1 MNIFPAIDLINGKCV
16 RLEKGDFNK
25 TTTYE
30 LEPKDVAK
38 AYQQA
43 GAEFIHVVDLDG
55 AKKGQTCQFETIQ
68 QIRKNCNMTLQVGG
82 GVKDFETIEKLLKIG
97 VDRVVV
103 GSLAVKD
110 IALTKKFFEK
120 YGAEKIVLA
129 LDVFIK
135 EGIPYIATHGWQ
147 ESSTTTLDEILQTY
161 LSDGLEYVLCTDI
174 SRDGMLQGPNFEL
187 YRVYSS
193 IYPDIKFMASG
204 GVGCL
209 QDLETLKEQKA
220 YGVIIGKALY
230 ENKFTLQEALEC

>member
-25 TTTYE
+25 TTTYQ

-38 AYQQA
+38 SYQQA
-43 GAEFIHVVDLDG
+43 GAKFIHVVDLDG
-55 AKKGQTCQFETIQ
+55 AKKGQACQYETIE
-68 QIRKNCNMTLQVGG
+68 QIRKNCDMALQVGG
-82 GVKDFETIEKLLKIG
+82 GIKDFATIDKLLDIG
-97 VDRVVV
+97 VDRVVI

-110 IALTKKFFEK
+110 IELTKKFFEK

-135 EGIPYIATHGWQ
+135 EGTPYIATHGWQ
-147 ESSTTTLDEILQTY
+147 ESSTTTLDQIIQTY
-161 LSDGLEYVLCTDI
+161 LADGLEYVLCTDI
-174 SRDGMLQGPNFEL
+174 SRDGMLQGPNFDL
-187 YRVYSS
+187 YRIYSS
-193 IYPDIKFMASG
+193 IYPDVKFMASG
-204 GVGCL
+204 GVGSL
-209 QDLETLKEQKA
+209 EDLEILKGQNT

>member
-25 TTTYE
+25 TTTYQ
-30 LEPKDVAK
+30 LEPKDVANS
-38 AYQQA
+38 YQQA
-43 GAEFIHVVDLDG
+43 GAKFIHVVDLDG

-68 QIRKNCNMTLQVGG
+68 QIRDNCNMTLQVGG
-82 GVKDFETIEKLLKIG
+82 GIKDFATIDKLLEIG
-97 VDRVVV
+97 VDRVVI

-110 IALTKKFFEK
+110 IELTKKFFEK

-135 EGIPYIATHGWQ
+135 EGTPYIATHGWQ
-147 ESSTTTLDEILQTY
+147 ESSTITLDQIIQTY
-161 LSDGLEYVLCTDI
+161 LADGLEYVLCTDI

-204 GVGCL
+204 GVGKL
-209 QDLETLKEQKA
+209 EDLKILKEQDA